1 MSEPEV
7 KLLLENVLST
17 AKWYRKNIRSLRGL
31 RVREFIKAIK
41 DKVTML

>member
-1 MSEPEV
+1 MSVPEV
-7 KLLLENVLST
+7 KVLLENVLST
-17 AKWYRKNIRSLRGL
+17 AKWYRETIWPLRGL